1 MNGHITDDDLILHFY
16 GEAARSEA
24 GKIDAHLT
32 ECTDCRGHWDAL
44 QQTLKMVDSCEVP
57 QAPEGFERVMWARVR
72 PSLPDPA
79 GMIAGIGR
87 EAKSYWWSPRVW
99 APIAG
104 LAAVITIAFVSG
116 RLLSPVATP
125 NAPDSSATDAQAD
138 ARSHRES
145 VLLSA
150 LGDHFELTEQLLVE
164 IKNTPDARRVDL
176 RFEQETARD
185 LVAAGRLYRATAEQ
199 NGDGQLAAVLED
211 LERVLVDVAAG
222 PDQMNTKDLKSL
234 RARIEDDS
242 LLFKVRALTTAV
254 REREKALSTT
264 PSVSKRTL

>member
-1 MNGHITDDDLILHFY
+1 MTNHVTDDDLILHFY
-16 GEAARSEA
+16 GEATREAAR
-24 GKIDAHLT
+24 IDAHLA
-32 ECTDCRGHWDAL
+32 ECADCNANWDAL
-44 QQTLKMVDSCEVP
+44 QQTLKMVDNCEVP
-57 QAPEGFERVMWARVR
+57 DAPEGFERVMWARVR
-72 PSLPDPA
+72 PSLPDPKA
-79 GMIAGIGR
+79 AR
-87 EAKSYWWSPRVW
+87 AYWWSPRVW

-116 RLLSPVATP
+116 RLFSHVGAPVSPV
-125 NAPDSSATDAQAD
+125 SANDAQAE
-138 ARSHRES
+138 ARNHRES

-176 RFEQETARD
+176 SFEQQTARD
-185 LVAAGRLYRATAEQ
+185 LVAAGRLYKATAEQ

-222 PDQMNTKDLKSL
+222 PDQMNKKDLKSL

-254 REREKALSTT
+254 REREKAMSTQ
-264 PSVSKRTL
+264 SVAKRTL

>member
-1 MNGHITDDDLILHFY
+1 MSNHITDDDLILHFY
-16 GEAARSEA
+16 GEDNSDAP
-24 GKIDAHLT
+24 KIDAHLA
-32 ECTDCRGHWDAL
+32 ECGECRENWQAL
-44 QQTLKMVDSCEVP
+44 QQTFKMVDSCDVP
-57 QAPEGFERVMWARVR
+57 DAPEGFERVMWARVR
-72 PSLPDPA
+72 PSLPDPKA
-79 GMIAGIGR
+79 
-87 EAKSYWWSPRVW
+87 AKSYWWSPRVW

-104 LAAVITIAFVSG
+104 LMAVITVAFLSG
-116 RLLSPVATP
+116 RLWQHTATP
-125 NAPDSSATDAQAD
+125 AAPAVDSQAE
-138 ARSHRES
+138 ARNHRES

-150 LGDHFELTEQLLVE
+150 LGEHFEQTAQLLVE

-176 RFEQETARD
+176 SFEQETARD
-185 LVAAGRLYRATAEQ
+185 LVAAGRLYKATAEQ

-222 PDQMNTKDLKSL
+222 PDQMSTKDLNSL

-264 PSVSKRTL
+264 LSGA